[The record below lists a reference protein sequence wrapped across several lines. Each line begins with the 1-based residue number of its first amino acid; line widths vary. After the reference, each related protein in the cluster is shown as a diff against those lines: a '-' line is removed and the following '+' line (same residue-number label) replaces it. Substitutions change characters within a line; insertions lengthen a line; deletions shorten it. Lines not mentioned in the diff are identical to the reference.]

1 VLCSQHNLLI
11 TGGSD
16 FHGTR
21 EYDEQNFGVFG
32 VSESALKLL
41 EDRRDVVR
49 QSQPA

>member
-1 VLCSQHNLLI
+1 
-11 TGGSD
+11 
-16 FHGTR
+16 
-21 EYDEQNFGVFG
+21 VFG